1 MQFIIVPAEQ
11 HTSFK
16 KIYLKIQWYSS
27 PAPTEDTSRPH
38 TFIVSRALE
47 VRDFLTQHLP
57 SGAFGQDD
65 YRKLCELVTKYL
77 RGQVSA
83 WCYIIIGYL
92 LIFWSAQFSNKSS
105 QTYMY
110 ISFISVRSFERD
122 VGHLVGPG
130 RLCDA
135 STWRPTPCRV
145 PGPMSLHHAAWVAGC
160 CSTTRTGN
168 SCVPIWNEWHY
179 TSHSSMV
186 PGFSRQPWPLPPL
199 AWTSSCG
206 TTCACFR

>member
-16 KIYLKIQWYSS
+16 NIYLKIQWYSS
-27 PAPTEDTSRPH
+27 PAPTDKLFEQFREHFPAIDVQQLHQWEWPDTSRPH

-57 SGAFGQDD
+57 SGAFGRDD

-135 STWRPTPCRV
+135 STWRPTPCTV
-145 PGPMSLHHAAWVAGC
+145 PGLMSLHHAAWVAGC

-168 SCVPIWNEWHY
+168 SCVPTWNE
-179 TSHSSMV
+179 
-186 PGFSRQPWPLPPL
+186 
-199 AWTSSCG
+199 
-206 TTCACFR
+206 